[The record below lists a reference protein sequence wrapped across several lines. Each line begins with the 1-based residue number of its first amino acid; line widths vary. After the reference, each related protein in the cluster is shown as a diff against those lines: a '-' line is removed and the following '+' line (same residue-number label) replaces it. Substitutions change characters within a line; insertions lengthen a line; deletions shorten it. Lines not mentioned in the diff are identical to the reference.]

1 MSTLD
6 TKFATVEVVRQG
18 LKDVGYIA
26 TTQIA
31 HTVYLAY
38 HLGKPVLVEGPA
50 GVGKT
55 ELAKAAA
62 AIHGSSPYP
71 ASML

>member
-6 TKFATVEVVRQG
+6 TKFTTVEVVHKG

-31 HTVYLAY
+31 NTVYLA
-38 HLGKPVLVEGPA
+38 
-50 GVGKT
+50 
-55 ELAKAAA
+55 
-62 AIHGSSPYP
+62 
-71 ASML
+71 